1 MYGCTYTHCTHAMY
15 LTMSLDRQAS
25 IEQFSINVP
34 VSKFFFPQTFSISQA
49 DRFNWEPFFFPCQRR
64 GIAHFTKKEQD
75 RQNFWGKHDFPSIR
89 YMTKR
94 ILSVIKTIHSK
105 DFFAPSRYFIQVH
118 YLWFRET
125 NFLSFCQ
132 AT

>member
-1 MYGCTYTHCTHAMY
+1 MP
-15 LTMSLDRQAS
+15 LDRQAS

-64 GIAHFTKKEQD
+64 GIAHFTKKDRD
-75 RQNFWGKHDFPSIR
+75 RQNFWGKHDFPSFR

-94 ILSVIKTIHSK
+94 TLSLIKTIHSE
-105 DFFAPSRYFIQVH
+105 DFFAPSRYFIQV
-118 YLWFRET
+118 LT
-125 NFLSFCQ
+125 NLTICTVYTIYGPERQTFQVSAKQ
-132 AT
+132 HS